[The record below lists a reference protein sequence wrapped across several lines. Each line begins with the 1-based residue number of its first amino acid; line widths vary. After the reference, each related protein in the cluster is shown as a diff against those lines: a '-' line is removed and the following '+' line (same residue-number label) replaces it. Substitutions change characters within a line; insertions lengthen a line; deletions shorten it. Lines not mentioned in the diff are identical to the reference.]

1 MNGMFAAAART
12 AVEGFV
18 NNGNVNQKRQAY
30 VDFITLL
37 ISFIVVIILVSFLG
51 KFLWN
56 GVVVD
61 LISVAK
67 PAKSIW
73 QIFGLML
80 FLGLILP

>member
-1 MNGMFAAAART
+1 MFAAAART